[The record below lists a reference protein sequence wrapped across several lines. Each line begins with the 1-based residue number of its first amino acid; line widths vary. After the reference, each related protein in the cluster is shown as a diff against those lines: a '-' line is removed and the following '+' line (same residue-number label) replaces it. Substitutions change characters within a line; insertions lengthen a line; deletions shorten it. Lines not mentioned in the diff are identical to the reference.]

1 LGAQIDYWGKDG
13 FPPLKITGTALS
25 QNSVSINAGVS
36 SQFITSLLL
45 IAATIKQ
52 EFTIH
57 LVGEITSRSYLE
69 MTLSIMQSIG
79 IEVVFSDNCIK
90 VNPLPNTSISHSFT
104 IESDWSS
111 ASYYYALVAIGKKPL
126 SLSCF
131 QEHSLQGDSVMV
143 SLFQDFFGVST
154 EFNVEDIS
162 VQLSPIAN
170 FDYPKSILIDLNSC
184 PDIAQTLCVVA
195 TALKIAFRF
204 TGLQTLKIKETDRL
218 VALQN
223 ELYKLGCPTIITNN
237 SIESCHFFEAAKD
250 IVIATYEDHRMAM
263 SFAPFCLVQNIEI
276 ENPQVVSKSYPSF
289 WTDLQTVLSSSKY

>member
-1 LGAQIDYWGKDG
+1 VLFNLSDAEDTSLLQRALLSTSDTIDVHHAGTAMRFLCSYFAFAVGRTVVLTGSQRLQERPIHDLVEALRSLGAQIDYWGKDG
-13 FPPLKITGTALS
+13 FPPLKITGTTLS
-25 QNSVSINAGVS
+25 QNSVSINSGVS

-162 VQLSPIAN
+162 VQL
-170 FDYPKSILIDLNSC
+170 PK
-184 PDIAQTLCVVA
+184 
-195 TALKIAFRF
+195 
-204 TGLQTLKIKETDRL
+204 
-218 VALQN
+218 
-223 ELYKLGCPTIITNN
+223 
-237 SIESCHFFEAAKD
+237 HF
-250 IVIATYEDHRMAM
+250 V
-263 SFAPFCLVQNIEI
+263 
-276 ENPQVVSKSYPSF
+276 
-289 WTDLQTVLSSSKY
+289 